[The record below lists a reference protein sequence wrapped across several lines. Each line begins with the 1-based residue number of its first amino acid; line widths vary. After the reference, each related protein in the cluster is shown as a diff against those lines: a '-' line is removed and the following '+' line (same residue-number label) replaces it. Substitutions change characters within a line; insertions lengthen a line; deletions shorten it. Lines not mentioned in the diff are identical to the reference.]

1 MQYETK
7 GERTRERVL
16 KAITDY
22 IDVHQYPPTIREVCA
37 MVGLKSPASV
47 YVHIAALKEQ
57 GLLESDSEK
66 TGKRA
71 IRIPNRYAE
80 IDALYLAKCKE
91 VNNLNKEICRLTEE
105 LERLKEE
112 MKNGMGR
119 ESVKTA

>member
-1 MQYETK
+1 MGSK
-7 GERTRERVL
+7 GEQTRERVL
-16 KAITDY
+16 KAITNY
-22 IDVHQYPPTIREVCA
+22 INDHQYPPTIREVCD

-47 YVHIAALKEQ
+47 YAHIAILKEQ

-71 IRIPNRYAE
+71 IRVPNRYAE

-91 VNNLNKEICRLTEE
+91 VNDLNKQICRLTEE
-105 LERLKEE
+105 LKQLKEE
-112 MKNGMGR
+112 IKHGLGR